1 MKPDVKR
8 ILAKLGKEKV
18 ELSTQ
23 KVELAKKPEAV
34 LKKLQSINAKFEKP
48 QEAMDKAYYDYK
60 RKRNEY
66 VNKIQGIADS
76 ASDSADDLTS
86 IEDAII
92 DLGIK
97 PSAVKSFVQ
106 AKKLVDFIQKKGRS
120 LRERFPSLG

>member
-34 LKKLQSINAKFEKP
+34 LKKLQGINAKFEKP
-48 QEAMDKAYYDYK
+48 QETMDKAYYDYK

-76 ASDSADDLTS
+76 ASDSADDLS
-86 IEDAII
+86 LIEDAII
-92 DLGIK
+92 SLGIK
-97 PSAVKSFVQ
+97 PSAVKSFTQ

-120 LRERFPSLG
+120 LRERFPSIG